1 MGTGYHERVR
11 AYPRHGQSCQ
21 FLGYWQALVRGMSWH
36 PHQSR
41 RGTPVQ
47 QASITQVTLE
57 DATSHNV
64 RNHSLKLRARF
75 SISTS
80 NLAVLKNWHVDN
92 DIDIF
97 TQQKRGVITIRQEFH
112 PSIALY
118 LSDETACLFKLLHK
132 PVHDRDFQQVPMS
145 SQCQLI
151 PYILRDIAVFDAGS
165 GGQEFSQP
173 PSPPQPQGFR
183 TAVA

>member
-64 RNHSLKLRARF
+64 RNHSLKVRARF
-75 SISTS
+75 SISIS
-80 NLAVLKNWHVDN
+80 NLPILKNWHVDN
-92 DIDIF
+92 DIHIF

-132 PVHDRDFQQVPMS
+132 PVHDRDS
-145 SQCQLI
+145 ADSH
-151 PYILRDIAVFDAGS
+151 
-165 GGQEFSQP
+165 EFSVSAYP
-173 PSPPQPQGFR
+173 LYLTGYCSFR
-183 TAVA
+183 RWKRWSRIFSTP